1 MNIDREWSKMGLG
14 TWQLGS
20 ADWGNIEEDLA
31 FDILQTYVAAG
42 GNFID
47 TADVYGGGNSE
58 RTIGAF
64 LRQTKAPLFVA
75 TKLGR
80 RSDEKNGWPQNFT
93 YEAMRRQVES
103 SLENLGVSS
112 LYLEQL
118 HCIPREELERGEVFD
133 HLRKL
138 KSEGLIQ
145 HFGVSVESVEEAE
158 LCLQQA
164 DVSSLQIIFNL
175 FRQDAAQ
182 GLMERAKAQG
192 TAIIARVPLASG
204 LLSGKFT
211 QNTQFQ
217 DTDHRHYNA
226 DGAAFNVGE
235 TFSGLPFADGV
246 RLSEELR
253 ELLPA
258 GDLAQW
264 SLKWILQQQGLS
276 TVIPGA
282 SSARQVAQNMLSV
295 ALPEL
300 DEPRLERLREFY
312 LTKVRPLVR
321 GEI

>member
-282 SSARQVAQNMLSV
+282 SSARQVAQNMLAV